1 MIEIKKLEDIAT
13 NFRYGKM
20 PDKNKIK
27 LHGNYPIWT
36 GYRNVGFCNEKNID
50 KNEIVVVARGVG
62 GAGDVKICKQDSFLT
77 NLSIAFRV
85 NENIN
90 PLYIYYYFQVKNLRY
105 LDSGSAQSQIT
116 INDLKKV
123 KIPVPLKKI
132 QDKIA
137 YILNK
142 FDKKIGLNNQINDS
156 LYEIAE
162 ALFSEICSNG
172 KETKLDEIIY
182 DIQSGSRPKGGAI
195 DNGIPS
201 IGAEKIERLGLYD
214 YSNEKYISQEYFSKM
229 KNGIVHSGDVLLYKD
244 GAYTGKISMAL
255 NGFPHKKCAIN
266 EHVFILR
273 TKNGWA
279 NNYLYFLLNHYS
291 VKEQLHAMASSKA
304 AQPGLN
310 QEEVKSVKV
319 IIPEKEIIIEFEN
332 KVKHI
337 VEKIIENAKEN
348 AILSQ
353 LRDTLLPKLMNG
365 EIDLENIEI

>member
-1 MIEIKKLEDIAT
+1 M
-13 NFRYGKM
+13 
-20 PDKNKIK
+20 
-27 LHGNYPIWT
+27 
-36 GYRNVGFCNEKNID
+36 
-50 KNEIVVVARGVG
+50 
-62 GAGDVKICKQDSFLT
+62 
-77 NLSIAFRV
+77 
-85 NENIN
+85 
-90 PLYIYYYFQVKNLRY
+90 
-105 LDSGSAQSQIT
+105 
-116 INDLKKV
+116 
-123 KIPVPLKKI
+123 
-132 QDKIA
+132 
-137 YILNK
+137 
-142 FDKKIGLNNQINDS
+142 
-156 LYEIAE
+156 YEITE

-229 KNGIVHSGDVLLYKD
+229 KNGIVQSGDVLLYKD
-244 GAYTGKISMAL
+244 GAYAGKISMAL
-255 NGFPHKKCAIN
+255 NGFPHKQCAIN

-273 TKNGWA
+273 TENGWA
-279 NNYLYFLLNHYS
+279 NNCLYFLLNHYS
-291 VKEQLHAMASSKA
+291 VKEQLCAMASSKA

-319 IIPEKEIIIEFEN
+319 VIPEKEIIIEFEN
-332 KVKHI
+332 KVKYI